1 MEPDNVQTDPG
12 LESLRAH
19 RAELLES
26 MRALELALAMP
37 ATGRENVWAERVT
50 VALVE
55 IESDFAEHVNLTE
68 GPEGLYRA
76 LLETAPH
83 LANSVSR
90 LTAEHAQIKNSVE
103 QLLALEGKPVVDG
116 EVEGIRE
123 GATAFLGK
131 LSRHRQRG
139 ADLVYEAYQTDI
151 GGET

>member
-1 MEPDNVQTDPG
+1 MEFDDVQTDPG
-12 LESLRAH
+12 LEALRAH

-26 MRALELALAMP
+26 MRALELALAFP
-37 ATGRENVWAERVT
+37 ATGRESVWAERVT

-55 IESDFAEHVNLTE
+55 IESDFAEHVQLTE

-90 LTAEHAQIKNSVE
+90 LTAEHNQIKAALAL
-103 QLLALEGKPVVDG
+103 LLADEGKAVSDG
-116 EVEGIRE
+116 EVDGIRE
-123 GATAFLGK
+123 AATAFLGR

>member
-12 LESLRAH
+12 LEALRAH

-26 MRALELALAMP
+26 MRALELALAFP

-55 IESDFAEHVNLTE
+55 IESDFAEHVQLTE

-83 LANSVSR
+83 LANSVTR
-90 LTAEHAQIKNSVE
+90 LTAEHAQIKDAIGH
-103 QLLALEGKPVVDG
+103 LLANEGRPVAHG
-116 EVEGIRE
+116 EVDDIRE
-123 GATAFLGK
+123 SATTFLGR